1 MLACIS
7 PRVQACRH
15 GATGRRAPGTAAF
28 PIPMFQAIADSLPIA
43 FGIVLAT
50 LPLMAVPLTLVS
62 RGAVRVLGWFL
73 AGYVGGFVG
82 LAGVVI
88 LSADLLAFASA
99 DAARWTVWL
108 RGLLG
113 VALLGLAWHKW
124 QGRPRQGEVAAPPAW
139 VQVLD
144 RLGSPGAAGL
154 GFVLVV
160 LNPKNALLVAS
171 GGLAIAAATPVPA
184 AQAVAL
190 LVFSVVSC
198 LGVAAPLLLWLTL
211 GDRVRSPLGRLRG
224 LLVRYDAQI
233 LTVVLAVLGLVI
245 ILGAAKS
252 TTGAAQ
258 PSPIVAQAA
267 GSGTGGGR
275 LFRQLAPDS
284 LPRETW
290 PSAWSPSGTR
300 AVIPLQTMVLSSSHD
315 EVLMPLTP
323 ELELAKQLASTSSE
337 CSLPKRHLKLPL

>member
-1 MLACIS
+1 
-7 PRVQACRH
+7 
-15 GATGRRAPGTAAF
+15 
-28 PIPMFQAIADSLPIA
+28 MFQAIADSLPIA

-73 AGYVGGFVG
+73 VGYAGGFVG

-108 RGLLG
+108 RLLLG
-113 VALLGLAWHKW
+113 VALLGLAGHKW
-124 QGRPRQGEVAAPPAW
+124 RGRPRRGEVAAPPAW
-139 VQVLD
+139 VQALD

-190 LVFSVVSC
+190 VVFAVVSC
-198 LGVAAPLLLWLTL
+198 LGVAAPLLLWLML
-211 GDRVRSPLGRLRG
+211 GDRVRPPLGRLRG
-224 LLVRYDAQI
+224 LLVRYDAEI
-233 LTVVLAVLGLVI
+233 LTVVLAALGLVI
-245 ILGAAKS
+245 ILSAAKAAATPTLPAAAPAPATAAAWPARGAAPAS
-252 TTGAAQ
+252 RT
-258 PSPIVAQAA
+258 A
-267 GSGTGGGR
+267 G
-275 LFRQLAPDS
+275 
-284 LPRETW
+284 
-290 PSAWSPSGTR
+290 
-300 AVIPLQTMVLSSSHD
+300 
-315 EVLMPLTP
+315 
-323 ELELAKQLASTSSE
+323 
-337 CSLPKRHLKLPL
+337 C